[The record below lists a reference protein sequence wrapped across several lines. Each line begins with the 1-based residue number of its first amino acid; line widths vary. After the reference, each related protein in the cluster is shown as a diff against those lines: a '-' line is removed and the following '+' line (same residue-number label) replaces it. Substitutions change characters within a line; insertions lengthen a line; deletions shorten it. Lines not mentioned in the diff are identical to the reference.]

1 MAMTLSSSASNGYA
15 FILPPEIPTQQG
27 PEGIL
32 YDFNDGARLLLPA
45 GDWRVEISD
54 DETGNIL
61 FAGDIAEGWVIS
73 TKKYYVPFRLQ
84 VWKKGQSEP
93 LFDHALNMR
102 DKPVLISFPT
112 GTLGDLVGWV
122 PYAERFRQTYGCR
135 VECTMAQPIID
146 LFAPVYPELQF
157 YAPENWASQ
166 RTHREPPYATWR
178 VGLFFQGDLDKQPF
192 DFRAVGLHR
201 TAGHILGVDPSEI
214 VPDLRVNSPRQI
226 AEPYVCI
233 ATQSTSQAK
242 FWNNG
247 SGWHEVIDFLKAQGY
262 RVLCIDKERVVGRGY
277 VWNKIPHGVEDFT
290 GNLPLRD
297 RVALL
302 EHAEFFIGLGS
313 GLSWL
318 AWGCRIPVV
327 LISGFSLPASEFYT
341 PWRVINTHVCNG
353 CWDDVRLN
361 FDHQD
366 YFWCPRHKGTDRQYE
381 CTRFITGK
389 QVIGHLRRLIS
400 LKSNPFDIKT
410 TALADPNQH
419 AA

>member
-1 MAMTLSSSASNGYA
+1 M
-15 FILPPEIPTQQG
+15 
-27 PEGIL
+27 
-32 YDFNDGARLLLPA
+32 
-45 GDWRVEISD
+45 
-54 DETGNIL
+54 
-61 FAGDIAEGWVIS
+61 
-73 TKKYYVPFRLQ
+73 
-84 VWKKGQSEP
+84 
-93 LFDHALNMR
+93 
-102 DKPVLISFPT
+102 
-112 GTLGDLVGWV
+112 
-122 PYAERFRQTYGCR
+122 
-135 VECTMAQPIID
+135 
-146 LFAPVYPELQF
+146 
-157 YAPENWASQ
+157 
-166 RTHREPPYATWR
+166 
-178 VGLFFQGDLDKQPF
+178 
-192 DFRAVGLHR
+192 
-201 TAGHILGVDPSEI
+201 
-214 VPDLRVNSPRQI
+214 
-226 AEPYVCI
+226 
-233 ATQSTSQAK
+233 
-242 FWNNG
+242 
-247 SGWHEVIDFLKAQGY
+247 
-262 RVLCIDKERVVGRGY
+262 
-277 VWNKIPHGVEDFT
+277 
-290 GNLPLRD
+290 
-297 RVALL
+297 ALL

>member
-1 MAMTLSSSASNGYA
+1 MKQAA
-15 FILPPEIPTQQG
+15 PEVYFSGTQLQ
-27 PEGIL
+27 L
-32 YDFNDGARLLLPA
+32 AQA
-45 GDWRVEISD
+45 
-54 DETGNIL
+54 
-61 FAGDIAEGWVIS
+61 IAEHNLAEVKALAKS
-73 TKKYYVPFRLQ
+73 TN
-84 VWKKGQSEP
+84 
-93 LFDHALNMR
+93 LN
-102 DKPVLISFPT
+102 KP
-112 GTLGDLVGWV
+112 G
-122 PYAERFRQTYGCR
+122 
-135 VECTMAQPIID
+135 
-146 LFAPVYPELQF
+146 
-157 YAPENWASQ
+157 SQ
-166 RTHREPPYATWR
+166 EMT
-178 VGLFFQGDLDKQPF
+178 
-192 DFRAVGLHR
+192 
-201 TAGHILGVDPSEI
+201 
-214 VPDLRVNSPRQI
+214 
-226 AEPYVCI
+226 
-233 ATQSTSQAK
+233 
-242 FWNNG
+242 
-247 SGWHEVIDFLKAQGY
+247 FLKAQGY

-277 VWNKIPHGVEDFT
+277 VWNKIPHGAEDFT